1 MKNPATTNV
10 LLLVIAM
17 AFIAIALKPLRQP
30 QPARAQAEIS
40 APFPVYIEPGTQ
52 MIRSPDGSQNV
63 YGKMVVDLSTGRVW
77 GFPTLSSSAL
87 SRRHIQPQAA
97 HVPRH
102 FSGHIRVSGY
112 VQVTA
117 VALRL
122 FLFGLERLRDGLL
135 GQRQSSPRSHPRWD
149 ARRQWSTPSSCP
161 GLSRPW
167 PNSSRDRRNVSSRSN
182 RASSC

>member
-77 GFPTLSSSAL
+77 GFPTLSSSPYPVD
-87 SRRHIQPQAA
+87 I
-97 HVPRH
+97 
-102 FSGHIRVSGY
+102 
-112 VQVTA
+112 
-117 VALRL
+117 
-122 FLFGLERLRDGLL
+122 
-135 GQRQSSPRSHPRWD
+135 SSPKPPMSHAIFLGTFAFQD
-149 ARRQWSTPSSCP
+149 MYK
-161 GLSRPW
+161 
-167 PNSSRDRRNVSSRSN
+167 
-182 RASSC
+182 